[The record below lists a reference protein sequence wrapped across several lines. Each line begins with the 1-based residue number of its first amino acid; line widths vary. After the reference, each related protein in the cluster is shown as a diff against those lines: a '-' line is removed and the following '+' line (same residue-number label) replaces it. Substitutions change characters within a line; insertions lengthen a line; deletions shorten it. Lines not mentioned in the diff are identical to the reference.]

1 MGCHCGSVCCLSC
14 LFCQF
19 NRLYIC
25 VNAYVYIYICNYIYA
40 IFVYKYMRVFVCV
53 ITCIIHS
60 WVYSGDLR
68 VQRDPTGV
76 IYTWGQHVTQGSL
89 VGNIGATVNM
99 HQNMYIYIIIHMCV
113 YIYICMKVIGHGI
126 WCIGMYWVTT
136 QQVNWR
142 EVLPGRFENRAIHGL
157 AMVIATEKLLY
168 LFGITITPIVVAIKT
183 RIH

>member
-1 MGCHCGSVCCLSC
+1 MLWGAIAVLCVVCPVCFVNSTGCTFVWTHM
-14 LFCQF
+14 
-19 NRLYIC
+19 
-25 VNAYVYIYICNYIYA
+25 YIYICNYIYA

-113 YIYICMKVIGHGI
+113 YIYMYESYRA
-126 WCIGMYWVTT
+126 WYLMYWDVLGNHPTGQLAGGTT
-136 QQVNWR
+136 R
-142 EVLPGRFENRAIHGL
+142 
-157 AMVIATEKLLY
+157 
-168 LFGITITPIVVAIKT
+168 
-183 RIH
+183 